1 MGQRIKG
8 LLYLLLLLLL
18 LFQRAIKI
26 MFFVIQVNNLIVT
39 CKLLKA
45 RWNVAIVPEKIISIE
60 RKIQRRFL
68 CGKPSIIKFDN
79 CRTEQQWLNMDRT
92 RCRKRLLKKKIR
104 MTKKYLYKLLHE
116 TKLFTRYQKHKC
128 FWACSFGGRSNSGR
142 AEKFNIILKSVYFL

>member
-1 MGQRIKG
+1 MKCCNCARK
-8 LLYLLLLLLL
+8 
-18 LFQRAIKI
+18 
-26 MFFVIQVNNLIVT
+26 NNLNR
-39 CKLLKA
+39 K
-45 RWNVAIVPEKIISIE
+45 EKY
-60 RKIQRRFL
+60 IQRQFL

-128 FWACSFGGRSNSGR
+128 FWACSFGGRSDSAR
-142 AEKFNIILKSVYFL
+142 AEKFNIILKVSIFCNIVRRNFGPAASTKLQPGLKFSM